1 MMMCLL
7 YELAW
12 RLGSR
17 VAEGLRGGW
26 PQSHVV
32 IGLGLDRVSAL
43 AME

>member
-17 VAEGLRGGW
+17 VAEGLRGDGR
-26 PQSHVV
+26 
-32 IGLGLDRVSAL
+32 RV
-43 AME
+43 MW